1 MNVSQGALGEELIA
15 GAVVVSG
22 TGASNED
29 FTIKERWTSYSTG
42 TTSGTMAGIRVS
54 RGDLFYRGLNSRVVC
69 RFRINSI
76 SGNTTF
82 VGFKSSSTNIEADD
96 VLSGQHGIGV
106 GFKSNQSGWHVIHN
120 DGNGAATTTAIS
132 PAELRDTDVHMLD
145 IRGVDISG
153 RFDIRWDN
161 NNVQNITKTYLTK
174 ALGWHL
180 LYRLET
186 QYLRLRLLTPSGLK

>member
-1 MNVSQGALGEELIA
+1 M
-15 GAVVVSG
+15 
-22 TGASNED
+22 
-29 FTIKERWTSYSTG
+29 
-42 TTSGTMAGIRVS
+42 
-54 RGDLFYRGLNSRVVC
+54 FYRGLNSRVVC

-82 VGFKSSSTNIEADD
+82 VGFKSSNTNIEADD

-120 DGNGAATTTAIS
+120 DGTGAATTTAIS

-161 NNVQNITKTYLTK
+161 NNVQNITTNVPDQSTGMTFVIQTRNTVSEAKVIDPF
-174 ALGWHL
+174 WFEVEND
-180 LYRLET
+180 RV
-186 QYLRLRLLTPSGLK
+186 